1 MIVQK
6 YFIRICRQTAA
17 TKATINGIVIYAK
30 FDLQIQLEKLKIF
43 KMMEKYLLQAVVLK
57 SRNYIHLKCQ
67 RWHPEIKI
75 DHTATYLYATKNFN
89 QNENKTIERCYIC
102 KDKKS
107 NSELLSRCLVKNC
120 TNNECWFH
128 PTCLTEK
135 VEINNY
141 QIISYKSNVEGS
153 GNIKK
158 IGILCKYH
166 SKEEPMKELSKQFAK
181 EISEPQRIQIGK
193 TQCNFCD
200 CNKFY
205 HPNCVLRI
213 KKDKDDTRRQEFIFY
228 EEGIICKMHKRS
240 MYKRQRS
247 AQSSY
252 LQERDIYVGSIPIKK
267 TIHKEKQNIGNV
279 KSDSLKSSQQ
289 LLKQDDQFQDQDI
302 CQVQELQSIKSDINQ
317 TYQKSIYD
325 QNKTKAKNLSNQ
337 NTEELKSEEDTTVD
351 PEEDNL
357 NTNYQ
362 SRQNL
367 SLESHFENQLSKEV
381 ERKEQKQELK
391 FQQAVSNINLNAN
404 AQPQQNP
411 KKLNFEFELNQ
422 LIQNQANPF
431 QSQPPPQPNQNQL
444 QNTACPQNY
453 QNTIGNQNNYF
464 IFQPTQQYFINNPT
478 PAILQQLQPQVNPQA
493 FDPQFQQFQ
502 YSGLGAAMINS
513 NPCQNFYQLDAGQQL
528 QQNQT
533 VNFNNLQ
540 NVNTMQVA
548 ATNQIQPQIQMSQS
562 IFPKKKRQR
571 QKQNQTQNIKPAELN
586 LKVEIPKEVQPP
598 QILQEQKL
606 ENNQK
611 QEKSKKNKKKKKDKK
626 KHKHD
631 DRHSQTQILP
641 QQDKTSQN
649 QSEQKQRKRDS
660 KAQQHQNSNS
670 KNQPTSSGNQS
681 RNLWWQQI
689 QRSKSRKREPFYNKT
704 QKMRS
709 ITREEER
716 LQHIQIDWN
725 NYRQYFSKVTK
736 NDMDYIEYHM
746 MSKKVKTEDLIN
758 ELILIESDVNY
769 KSNQAQIIQEL
780 QALVEKKKEDIKDEV
795 TKSEPIKSPEIYL
808 INEDQISQNKFNIIL
823 ENQTEGK
830 FSLIFF
836 REKALDNII
845 QSEFINEY
853 KQIEQMQQQSGGLG
867 GCIFKHEPIQ
877 TLNLQESKNQQTLD
891 VNIKNAY
898 KLKSPRIENEDNKS
912 QSQYYVH
919 NIIEFPEE
927 AKDFINLL
935 QKRNQAI
942 TYSHS
947 ELLNSKNIE
956 IDEVNCM
963 ILANNYLLSQLQDDI
978 KAKKDQLMRN
988 IRRQKN
994 DAEDHYEQMKNSIS
1008 SQSIQVLFNQVL
1020 GNDQE
1025 IEGNSQEINSQQNE
1039 ANPKTPSISC
1049 LSIIEDNIMQDESTL
1064 FDSMYYCERSSFRA
1078 QSLWSWQTLYKT
1090 FELSFQPS
1098 TTQLQIIIKDP
1109 LEVPYACMCCF
1120 LSIYD
1125 NLNPIVYCDMCD
1137 GGVHQ
1142 RCYGIEDLDEPF
1154 FCDLCIQRKKR
1165 LDVEVKKKEMV
1176 CLICQKSGC
1185 MMKLE
1190 QQYLKNQN
1198 IFFHP
1203 FCLFTT
1209 SSTYYKNIYKMK
1221 GIAFDQK
1228 ILQSLINEDTE
1239 IKCDYCDRIQQINQG
1254 VIEYCFDCKT
1264 TKFHSM
1270 CAWVKGCN
1278 FQVKRLEN
1286 DTIQDCSLF
1295 NQSSAQSKQSLE
1307 IQIRQNDEY
1316 KNTFYKEAFKI
1327 QVQITCK
1334 KCRPVDLQIRQMRRQ
1349 KYQQIEKNLE
1359 EISKQKQKEIEE
1371 IQRKLFKDIDES
1383 SVDE

>member
-6 YFIRICRQTAA
+6 YFTKICRQTAA

-30 FDLQIQLEKLKIF
+30 FDLQIKLEKLKIF
-43 KMMEKYLLQAVVLK
+43 KMMEKYLQQA
-57 SRNYIHLKCQ
+57 CQ

-120 TNNECWFH
+120 TSNECWFH

-158 IGILCKYH
+158 IGILCKNH

-193 TQCNFCD
+193 TQVQCRLCNSSKGLINKETKKHFICERYEQISSQFQNKT
-200 CNKFY
+200 CLNVLRLQIIIFSATFVIATKFY
-205 HPNCVLRI
+205 HSNCVLRI

-513 NPCQNFYQLDAGQQL
+513 NPCQNFYQLNAGQQL

-548 ATNQIQPQIQMSQS
+548 ATNQICPQIQMSQS

-571 QKQNQTQNIKPAELN
+571 QKQNQTQNIKQAELS
-586 LKVEIPKEVQPP
+586 LQVQIPQEVQLPP
-598 QILQEQKL
+598 KVLQEQKL

-631 DRHSQTQILP
+631 DRLSQTQILP
-641 QQDKTSQN
+641 QLDKTSQS
-649 QSEQKQRKRDS
+649 QSEQKSRKRDS

-780 QALVEKKKEDIKDEV
+780 QTLVEKKKEDIKDEGN
-795 TKSEPIKSPEIYL
+795 KNEPIKCPEIQL
-808 INEDQISQNKFNIIL
+808 INEDQINYNKFNIIL
-823 ENQTEGK
+823 ENQNEGK
-830 FSLIFF
+830 FSLVFF
-836 REKALDNII
+836 REKAQDNII

-867 GCIFKHEPIQ
+867 GCILKPEPIQ
-877 TLNLQESKNQQTLD
+877 TQNLQETKNQQTLD

-898 KLKSPRIENEDNKS
+898 KLKSPRIEKEDNKS

-978 KAKKDQLMRN
+978 KAQKDQLMRN

-1008 SQSIQVLFNQVL
+1008 SQSIQVLFNQEL

-1025 IEGNSQEINSQQNE
+1025 IEENSQEINSQQNE

-1064 FDSMYYCERSSFRA
+1064 FDSLYYCERSSFRA

-1165 LDVEVKKKEMV
+1165 LDVEVKKKRNGV
-1176 CLICQKSGC
+1176 SNCQKVVHDETGLIVS
-1185 MMKLE
+1185 
-1190 QQYLKNQN
+1190 KNQN

-1203 FCLFTT
+1203 FCLFIT

-1221 GIAFDQK
+1221 GIAFNQK
-1228 ILQSLINEDTE
+1228 ILQSFINDDTE
-1239 IKCDYCDRIQQINQG
+1239 IKCDYCDRIQQINQ
-1254 VIEYCFDCKT
+1254 
-1264 TKFHSM
+1264 
-1270 CAWVKGCN
+1270 
-1278 FQVKRLEN
+1278 
-1286 DTIQDCSLF
+1286 
-1295 NQSSAQSKQSLE
+1295 
-1307 IQIRQNDEY
+1307 
-1316 KNTFYKEAFKI
+1316 
-1327 QVQITCK
+1327 
-1334 KCRPVDLQIRQMRRQ
+1334 
-1349 KYQQIEKNLE
+1349 
-1359 EISKQKQKEIEE
+1359 
-1371 IQRKLFKDIDES
+1371 
-1383 SVDE
+1383 